1 MHDTQWLGNVIP
13 RAPFTSITFQWL
25 LVGCRYMR
33 PYTLPLWTTGL
44 SGFAEAS
51 GIASG
56 LQTRIGTSCGP
67 PEKKTTKKVF
77 LSAVV
82 SETNGADPTSSY
94 TRLRSFVRSTVL
106 ANSLRTTSDF
116 RGRFISGD
124 KNNKRLLACRK
135 HGRML
140 RWRTIAAPRL
150 NEERYLIFSVAN
162 V

>member
-1 MHDTQWLGNVIP
+1 
-13 RAPFTSITFQWL
+13 
-25 LVGCRYMR
+25 MR
-33 PYTLPLWTTGL
+33 PYTLPLRTIGL
-44 SGFAEAS
+44 SGFAEAG

-56 LQTRIGTSCGP
+56 LQTRIGTSFGP
-67 PEKKTTKKVF
+67 PEKNKEKVF

-116 RGRFISGD
+116 RGRFISLD
-124 KNNKRLLACRK
+124 KNKQRLLACRK
-135 HGRML
+135 RGGML
-140 RWRTIAAPRL
+140 RWRNIAAPRV
-150 NEERYLIFSVAN
+150 NEERHLIFSVAY